1 MRYAAQLWYAAL
13 VGCVLATEAFG
24 SPKAPVSKLTTLLQF
39 HGGDAWT
46 MQGALASYQGGV
58 IGAGE
63 GSNTVQLMQPPATPG
78 GAWTETTL
86 YRFTGQG
93 GDGAYPRGVINVAGQ
108 IFGVTGGGGSTAC
121 ANGCGT
127 IYQLLPP
134 ATPGAAWTQNQ
145 LLVFNADDNGYFPV
159 GALAAAGPTKLFGTT
174 ANAANDT
181 VHPNGANTPVGGT
194 VFRLTA
200 PASGTGPWTQ
210 TVLHHF
216 DAASLDGDTPYGGLT
231 LAPSGVI
238 YGTTF
243 TGGRCNQGTVF
254 SLTPPAPG
262 ATAWTETLLHE
273 FGYTGAPGCD
283 YGDGELPVA
292 GVTLSGGTLFGTTR
306 TGTSTGCGT
315 AFAITLSNP
324 VAYSKI
330 YQFGQTASDGCSP
343 QTRLRVSAAGILTGT
358 TTYGGGAPVT
368 AECSIGCGT
377 IFKLTPPANGTG
389 FYTETIVYAFQG
401 GLDGSE
407 PSTNLVSLPG
417 ALYAATAHGGFAADT
432 TEPDYSS
439 YGIFFKVK

>member
-1 MRYAAQLWYAAL
+1 VRYAQLWYAVL

-24 SPKAPVSKLTTLLQF
+24 SPKPPVSKLTTLLQF
-39 HGGDAWT
+39 HGSDAWT
-46 MQGALASYQGGV
+46 MLGALAPYQGGV
-58 IGAGE
+58 VGVGE
-63 GSNTVQLMQPPATPG
+63 GSGTVQFMQPPATQG

-93 GDGAYPRGVINVAGQ
+93 GDGAYPRGVISVDGQ
-108 IFGVTGGGGSTAC
+108 IFGVTDGGGSTAC
-121 ANGCGT
+121 PNGCGT
-127 IYQLLPP
+127 VFQLTPP
-134 ATPGAAWTQNQ
+134 ATPGGTWTQTQ
-145 LLVFNADDNGYFPV
+145 LLVFKADDNGYFPA
-159 GALAAAGPTKLFGTT
+159 GALAHAGAKILFGTT

-181 VHPNGANTPVGGT
+181 VHPNGATTPVGGT

-200 PASGTGPWTQ
+200 PASGNGPWTQ

-231 LAPSGVI
+231 LARNGVI

-254 SLTPPAPG
+254 SLTPPSRGGSGP
-262 ATAWTETLLHE
+262 WTETLLHE

-292 GVTLSGGTLFGTTR
+292 GVTLAGGVLYGTTR
-306 TGTSTGCGT
+306 TGSSAGCGT

-330 YQFGQTASDGCSP
+330 YQFGQTAADGCSP
-343 QTRLRVSAAGILTGT
+343 QTRVRVSGTGVVTGT
-358 TTYGGGAPVT
+358 TTYGGGAPAST
-368 AECSIGCGT
+368 ECGFGCGT
-377 IFKLTPPANGTG
+377 IFRLTPPAGGTG
-389 FYTETIVYAFQG
+389 AYTEQILYAFQG

-417 ALYAATAHGGFAADT
+417 GLYGATAHGGFATDT
-432 TEPDYSS
+432 ANPDYVS
-439 YGIFFKVK
+439 YGTFFKVK